1 MMESTKLNL
10 SSLPYYQTRLE
21 IRGLSTRN
29 ILELFVA
36 AKERKRPRKQIV

>member
-1 MMESTKLNL
+1 MESTKLNL

-36 AKERKRPRKQIV
+36 AREKAQKANSV